1 MMKNKAL
8 YFKHLI
14 ILSFILFSFA
24 IYSQDGDAK
33 KGYALFEENCTAC
46 HKIGGTLI
54 GPDLT
59 GVTEKYDAEWLQ
71 KWIINNQALIESGD
85 KRAIEASKINPDAE
99 MNVFEGLLSDQDV
112 KDILTWLE
120 NPVPI
125 DTDGDEVADLE
136 DKCPEVAG
144 DKDNNGCPVE
154 PATTQAES
162 ANNDVTLKVL
172 LVGFSIIALLL
183 LWLLYKVFVLVKVMT
198 DQVTGEKAI
207 EQVLEEKA
215 EKPNLITILSRYRWL
230 VNSLIFLFILFAL
243 RGVFGWLMQIGV
255 DKGYQP
261 DQPIYFSHK
270 IHAGINKIDCQYC
283 HSSAKHSKTS
293 GIPSLNVCMNCHK
306 SINEFTDKLD
316 DSDIDGTKEIHKI
329 YEHIGYDL
337 DQAAYTGKQ
346 EPIEW
351 KQIHHLQ
358 DFVYFNHSQHVVAG
372 ASEIKKA
379 IKAGTV
385 PNIKNINPD
394 LDDSQV
400 CFACHGRVDEME
412 KVKMVNDF
420 TMGWCIECH
429 RTTGVDISN
438 PYYKK
443 GNYEKMHEIAKK
455 AHGKRGLKMTVA
467 TIGGIEC
474 GKCHY

>member
-1 MMKNKAL
+1 MQITPA
-8 YFKHLI
+8 YFKRLI
-14 ILSFILFSFA
+14 ILTSILFSFIVSA
-24 IYSQDGDAK
+24 QGGDAK
-33 KGYALFEENCTAC
+33 KGYTLFENNCTSC
-46 HKIGGTLI
+46 HKIGGVLI

-59 GVTEKYDAEWLQ
+59 GVTKKYDAEWLQ
-71 KWIINNQALIESGD
+71 KWIINNKTLIESGD
-85 KRAIEASKINPDAE
+85 KRAIEASKINPEAE
-99 MNVFEGLLSDQDV
+99 MNVFEGLLSNQDV

-120 NPVPI
+120 NPIPT
-125 DTDGDEVADLE
+125 DTDGDGVPDSK
-136 DKCPEVAG
+136 DKCPEKAG
-144 DKDNNGCPVE
+144 DKDNNGCPAE
-154 PATTQAES
+154 PVAAKTNS
-162 ANNDVTLKVL
+162 ANNEVTLKVL
-172 LVGFSIIALLL
+172 LAGFIIIALLL
-183 LWLLYKVFVLVKVMT
+183 LWMLYKVFTLVKLMT
-198 DQVTGEKAI
+198 QQVTGEKVI
-207 EQVLEEKA
+207 EQVVEQKA
-215 EKPNLITILSRYRWL
+215 EKQNLITILSRYSRL
-230 VNSLIFLFILFAL
+230 VNICIFIFIIFAL
-243 RGVFGWLMQIGV
+243 RGAFGWLIQIGV

-261 DQPIYFSHK
+261 EQPIYFSHK
-270 IHAGINKIDCQYC
+270 IHAGVNKIDCQYC

-306 SINEFTDKLD
+306 SINEFTGKLD
-316 DSDIDGTKEIHKI
+316 NSDIDATKEIHKI

-337 DQAAYTGKQ
+337 DNATYTDKQ
-346 EPIEW
+346 EPVEW

-372 ASEIKKA
+372 AAAIRKA

-400 CFACHGRVDEME
+400 CFACHGLVNKME
-412 KVKMVNDF
+412 EVKMVNDF

-429 RTTGVDISN
+429 RTTGVDMSN